1 MMLYGLI
8 GKPLCHSFSRE
19 IHSLIADYD
28 YELKEL
34 DKDEIEPFLRARE
47 FNAINVTIPY
57 KQTVMPY
64 LDFISD
70 EAKSIGAVNTIVKK
84 DGKLFG
90 YNTDFAGMRALVLKN
105 GISMLGKKV
114 LVLGTGGTCK
124 TACAVAKS
132 LGAKQIVVVSRKE
145 KDGAVTYETALRE
158 HCDAQI
164 IVNATPVGMYPDVN
178 STPID
183 VSAFSNLQG
192 VVDAIYNP
200 LCTNLVLDSKKAG
213 AIATGGL
220 YMLVAQ
226 AVYASALFLSKQADY
241 GAVDEVFD
249 EILARKRNV
258 VLVGMPSCGKTTVGK
273 RFADMLGREFADTDE
288 MIVGRIGTSI
298 ADFFATHGEKEFRAI
313 EREVVAECAKRSGIV
328 IATGGGVVLDDENV
342 KALKRNGIVTFL
354 DRPLEKL
361 LATSDRPLSS
371 SAEKVKDLYAQRYD
385 KYRAC
390 ADVRID
396 ASASV
401 AQVADEIRR
410 KIGL

>member
-1 MMLYGLI
+1 M
-8 GKPLCHSFSRE
+8 
-19 IHSLIADYD
+19 
-28 YELKEL
+28 
-34 DKDEIEPFLRARE
+34 
-47 FNAINVTIPY
+47 
-57 KQTVMPY
+57 
-64 LDFISD
+64 
-70 EAKSIGAVNTIVKK
+70 
-84 DGKLFG
+84 
-90 YNTDFAGMRALVLKN
+90 
-105 GISMLGKKV
+105 
-114 LVLGTGGTCK
+114 
-124 TACAVAKS
+124 
-132 LGAKQIVVVSRKE
+132 
-145 KDGAVTYETALRE
+145 
-158 HCDAQI
+158 
-164 IVNATPVGMYPDVN
+164 N